1 MIVRTH
7 ISGVPMKLM
16 RLPIKRS
23 GSTKE
28 DGFTLVEILVTL
40 AILAAILPALLN
52 AFASAARN
60 QALSDNSTTALYLLK
75 FQMAQ
80 IEMEGFPDVGEAS
93 GEFGENSRYHW
104 DSVVEDIESE
114 EIENVRRV
122 QVTVTWIHKSR
133 ERSMSMTTFVADRQ
147 KSQTQ
152 TQQGQQQGGGR

>member
-1 MIVRTH
+1 MHSIIVRTFR
-7 ISGVPMKLM
+7 VVFVKPMKL
-16 RLPIKRS
+16 PIKCP
-23 GSTKE
+23 GSSTRE

-40 AILAAILPALLN
+40 AILAAVLPALLN
-52 AFASAARN
+52 AFATAARN

-93 GEFGENSRYHW
+93 GEFGENSRYRW
-104 DSVVEDIESE
+104 DSIIEDIESE

-133 ERSMSMTTFVADRQ
+133 GAFNVYDDFRR
-147 KSQTQ
+147 
-152 TQQGQQQGGGR
+152 

>member
-1 MIVRTH
+1 
-7 ISGVPMKLM
+7 MK
-16 RLPIKRS
+16 LPIKRS
-23 GSTKE
+23 VSTKE

-40 AILAAILPALLN
+40 AIMAAVLPALLN

-93 GEFGENSRYHW
+93 GEFGENSRYRW
-104 DSVVEDIESE
+104 DSIIEDIESE
-114 EIENVRRV
+114 EIENIRRV
-122 QVTVTWIHKSR
+122 QVTVTWIHKNR

>member
-1 MIVRTH
+1 
-7 ISGVPMKLM
+7 M
-16 RLPIKRS
+16 RLPIKHSAPR
-23 GSTKE
+23 KE

-133 ERSMSMTTFVADRQ
+133 ERSMAMTTFVADRQ